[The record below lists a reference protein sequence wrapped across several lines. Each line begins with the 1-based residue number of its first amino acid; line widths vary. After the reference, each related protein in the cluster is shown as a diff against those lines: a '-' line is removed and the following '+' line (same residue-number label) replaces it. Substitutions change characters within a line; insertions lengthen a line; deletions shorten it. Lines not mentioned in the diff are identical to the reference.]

1 MARRSD
7 LSPAQFARNLAG
19 WLLWLICLAVAAGVL
34 FAALYLMLGFSLFA
48 TRLAV
53 CILISA
59 CLALV
64 LFHLH
69 SRASDD
75 RRLIF
80 PMKIVL
86 GLFCVSI
93 FVILWCVSASGG
105 ASGKTVY
112 VTNGT
117 KNTLHVKII
126 RIGQIGVLGDEAR
139 EQECPPG
146 QARLVRLPG
155 SGSGFTYA
163 VIAFEYYSSDSH
175 IALPAFLQGLEKFL
189 PKGIGQIK
197 CRAVFPSETMPQ
209 ELEFI
214 TKDGTTVLVQDIRR
228 EAPAVEQEEEQE
240 EDDPY
245 RIPLPVRE

>member
-19 WLLWLICLAVAAGVL
+19 WLLWLICLALAAGVL
-34 FAALYLMLGFSLFA
+34 FAALYIMLGFSLFA

-59 CLALV
+59 FLALA

-69 SRASDD
+69 GRAAGD
-75 RRLIF
+75 RRLMF

-86 GLFCVSI
+86 GLLCVSI
-93 FVILWCVSASGG
+93 FVILWCVAATGG
-105 ASGKTVY
+105 TSGKTLY
-112 VTNGT
+112 VTNRT
-117 KNTLHVKII
+117 KNTLHVKIS

-139 EQECPPG
+139 EAECPPK
-146 QARLVRLPG
+146 RSRSVRLPG
-155 SGSGFTYA
+155 SGPGFTYV
-163 VIAFEYYSSDSH
+163 VIAFEYYSSDSS
-175 IALPAFLQGLEKFL
+175 IALPTFLQSLEKFL
-189 PKGIGQIK
+189 PKGIGQIT

-214 TKDGTTVLVQDIRR
+214 TEDGTTVLVQDIRR
-228 EAPAVEQEEEQE
+228 EAPAAEQEEEE
-240 EDDPY
+240 EGDDPY
-245 RIPLPVRE
+245 RIPIPVRE